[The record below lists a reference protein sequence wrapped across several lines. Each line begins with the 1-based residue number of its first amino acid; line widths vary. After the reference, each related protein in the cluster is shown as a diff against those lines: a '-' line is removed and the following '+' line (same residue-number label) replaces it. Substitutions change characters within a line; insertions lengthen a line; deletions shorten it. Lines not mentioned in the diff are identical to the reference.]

1 MIVTALSQ
9 LAELQM
15 VDREL
20 REKGSLLET
29 LSSDI
34 VSLEKQL
41 IAQREATQAV
51 LAERDSLESRRRL
64 LEAQLQD
71 EEGKMKDRRMRLNR
85 VRNEKELAA
94 LRREIELGKEAN
106 QQMEEEIFRLLE
118 ASDRLQASA
127 SEAERAQAELEAQTI
142 TLLEEN
148 QGRIEAIR
156 AELEMARQRRENM
169 AESLD
174 GDLLRKYEQ
183 IFARRGGLAVVE
195 VRNAACSGCHMNLPP
210 QFFNELQRA
219 TDIRL
224 CPNCHRIL
232 YWRPELPGA

>member
-1 MIVTALSQ
+1 MTALSQ

>member
-1 MIVTALSQ
+1 VIVTALSQ